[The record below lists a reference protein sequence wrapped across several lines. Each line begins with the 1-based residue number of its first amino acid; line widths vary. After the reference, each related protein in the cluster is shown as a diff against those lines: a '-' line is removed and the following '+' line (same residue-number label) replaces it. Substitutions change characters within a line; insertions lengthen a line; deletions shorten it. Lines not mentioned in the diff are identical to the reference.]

1 MEKDRKELSVVTNK
15 EQLFVDEYLTDMNQ
29 TRAYKA
35 VYTKVKNDNVAAA
48 AASRLLKKP
57 GIQEYIDERL
67 AKISDE
73 KIAKTE
79 EVMQYLTSVMRREH
93 KEHIVVTI
101 MEEKSTYV
109 PDDNGTM
116 KKQTVKKEIPQ
127 IVEIPAKLSDSNKA
141 AELLGKAYGLY
152 TDRLN
157 VDNSAEKEK
166 AQKLDNIASILSQMQ
181 PPREGD

>member
-1 MEKDRKELSVVTNK
+1 MTNK

-67 AKISDE
+67 KKISDE

-79 EVMQYLTSVMRREH
+79 EVMQYLTSVMRREK
-93 KEHIVVTI
+93 KECVVVTI
-101 MEEKSTYV
+101 MEEESTYV
-109 PDDNGTM
+109 PDEKGTM
-116 KKQTVKKEIPQ
+116 RKQTIKKETPQ
-127 IVEIPAKLSDSNKA
+127 IVEIPAKLSDANKA
-141 AELLGKAYGLY
+141 AELLGKVYGIFKE
-152 TDRLN
+152 N
-157 VDNSAEKEK
+157 VS
-166 AQKLDNIASILSQMQ
+166 L
-181 PPREGD
+181 EGDIGVTIIDDV

>member
-1 MEKDRKELSVVTNK
+1 MTNK

-67 AKISDE
+67 KKISDE

-79 EVMQYLTSVMRREH
+79 EVMQYLTSVMRREK
-93 KEHIVVTI
+93 KECVVVTI

-116 KKQTVKKEIPQ
+116 RKQTVKKETPQ
-127 IVEIPAKLSDSNKA
+127 IVEIPAKLSDANKA
-141 AELLGKAYGLY
+141 AELLGKVYGIFKE
-152 TDRLN
+152 N
-157 VDNSAEKEK
+157 VS
-166 AQKLDNIASILSQMQ
+166 L
-181 PPREGD
+181 EGDIGVTIIDDV

>member
-1 MEKDRKELSVVTNK
+1 MTNK

-67 AKISDE
+67 KKISEE

-79 EVMQYLTSVMRREH
+79 EVMQYLTSVMRREK
-93 KEHIVVTI
+93 KECVVVTI
-101 MEEKSTYV
+101 MEEESTYV
-109 PDDNGTM
+109 PDEKGTM
-116 KKQTVKKEIPQ
+116 RKQTIKKETPQ
-127 IVEIPAKLSDSNKA
+127 IVEIPAKLSDANKA
-141 AELLGKAYGLY
+141 AELLGKVYGIFKE
-152 TDRLN
+152 N
-157 VDNSAEKEK
+157 VS
-166 AQKLDNIASILSQMQ
+166 L
-181 PPREGD
+181 EGDIGVTIIDDV

>member
-1 MEKDRKELSVVTNK
+1 MTNK

-67 AKISDE
+67 KKISEE

-79 EVMQYLTSVMRREH
+79 EVMQYLTSVMRREK
-93 KEHIVVTI
+93 KECVVVTI
-101 MEEKSTYV
+101 MEEESTYV
-109 PDDNGTM
+109 PDEKGTM
-116 KKQTVKKEIPQ
+116 RKQTIKKETPQ
-127 IVEIPAKLSDSNKA
+127 IVEIPAKLSDANKA
-141 AELLGKAYGLY
+141 AELLGKVYGMY
-152 TDRLN
+152 TDKVETDVGMELN
-157 VDNSAEKEK
+157 I
-166 AQKLDNIASILSQMQ
+166 NIDYGES
-181 PPREGD
+181 ENG

>member
-1 MEKDRKELSVVTNK
+1 
-15 EQLFVDEYLTDMNQ
+15 MNQ

-67 AKISDE
+67 KKISDE

-79 EVMQYLTSVMRREH
+79 EVMQYLTSVMRREK
-93 KEHIVVTI
+93 KECVVVTI

-116 KKQTVKKEIPQ
+116 RKQTVKKETPQ
-127 IVEIPAKLSDSNKA
+127 IVEIPAKLSDANKA
-141 AELLGKAYGLY
+141 AELLGKVYGIFKE
-152 TDRLN
+152 N
-157 VDNSAEKEK
+157 VS
-166 AQKLDNIASILSQMQ
+166 L
-181 PPREGD
+181 EGDIGVTIIDDV

>member
-1 MEKDRKELSVVTNK
+1 MTNK

-67 AKISDE
+67 KKISEE

-79 EVMQYLTSVMRREH
+79 EVMQYLTSVMRREK
-93 KEHIVVTI
+93 KECVVVTI
-101 MEEKSTYV
+101 MEEESTYV
-109 PDDNGTM
+109 PDEKGTM
-116 KKQTVKKEIPQ
+116 RKQTIKKETPQ
-127 IVEIPAKLSDSNKA
+127 IVEIPAKLSDANKA
-141 AELLGKAYGLY
+141 AELLGKVYGMY
-152 TDRLN
+152 TDKVETDVDMELN
-157 VDNSAEKEK
+157 I
-166 AQKLDNIASILSQMQ
+166 NIDYGES
-181 PPREGD
+181 ENG